1 MNKLDKLGDGDGN
14 TTKNTTQQSTTPS
27 EFAEGEHREVG
38 ACLLQGW
45 GFIDFNT
52 LRYPYKN
59 GYLMADPPGRV
70 SDSRGN
76 LRSPTHKN
84 TATQQSTNTGQQSQ
98 ASILVQKG
106 PKDKYNAQKSK

>member
-14 TTKNTTQQSTTPS
+14 TTKYTTQQSTTPS

-45 GFIDFNT
+45 GVIDFNT

-59 GYLMADPPGRV
+59 GYLMAYPPGRV

-76 LRSPTHKN
+76 LRSPTHKK
-84 TATQQSTNTGQQSQ
+84 TATQQSTNIGQQLQ
-98 ASILVQKG
+98 ASVMVQEG

>member
-1 MNKLDKLGDGDGN
+1 MEI
-14 TTKNTTQQSTTPS
+14 QQKIP
-27 EFAEGEHREVG
+27 HNNQPRHPNLRRESIERWG
-38 ACLLQGW
+38 RAYCRGG

-84 TATQQSTNTGQQSQ
+84 TATQQSTNIGQQSQ
-98 ASILVQKG
+98 ASVLVQEG
-106 PKDKYNAQKSK
+106 PKDKCNEQKSK